1 MMTIITQVLRGR
13 KTYGLLAFGA
23 AAVLLNKFT
32 GLTIPGVEIDPQ
44 NWIESLFALGVGASV
59 RAGITKSGR

>member
-1 MMTIITQVLRGR
+1 MLAMLKMLSGK

-32 GLTIPGVEIDPQ
+32 GLNIPGVEIDPQ

>member
-23 AAVLLNKFT
+23 AAVLLNKFA
-32 GLTIPGVEIDPQ
+32 GLQIPGIEVDPQ
-44 NWIESLFALGVGASV
+44 NWLETLFLFGVGGTI

>member
-1 MMTIITQVLRGR
+1 MLAMMKMLAGK